1 MFILYTDMLYKKNR
15 CGDSNIRL
23 KRDFRNDFGLQGVAL
38 HATTVGQKL
47 E

>member
-1 MFILYTDMLYKKNR
+1 MFVLYIDVFYKRNR
-15 CGDSNIRL
+15 YSNDNIRL
-23 KRDFRNDFGLQGVAL
+23 KRHFQNDFGLQGVAL

>member
-1 MFILYTDMLYKKNR
+1 MFILDTDMFHKKNR
-15 CGDSNIRL
+15 CGGNNIRL
-23 KRDFRNDFGLQGVAL
+23 KRDSRNDFGLQGVAL